1 MPPPDPNNTYIKTPS
16 EFHILEFIKTFGYDE
31 DHETKMIVFSKMV
44 ATRLHQPWRAI
55 LSVRNRYLMGKD
67 SRWDTDNFEWKI
79 VKRSSKASKMS
90 KLLYT
95 RFTKLIIDY
104 IHSHN
109 KSSPRR
115 SDSKLHCLQDD
126 QPITKLLSITNAE
139 YKFGMEVPDAII
151 SDAIKKKLW
160 YTYYMAKKVESKKAK
175 IVDEPEEQ
183 HVSLVKSGRRKGFI
197 CYGDQVANVSNILKK
212 DVVPRKARSPTI
224 AEETVEGSNETDY
237 ADKSDMD
244 LFDDNP
250 NGDDDAARCSSL
262 GCSFKFSYFPLTDFM
277 SHLVYIDAQTTL
289 VVHNPEGNPELAC
302 YISGASEVALGTHD
316 ENHILGPSTVAKENK
331 FKELI
336 QKNELTIADLEVAE
350 LKRIKNI
357 DEGDVSKPI
366 SFERYMSKSTKPHL
380 CFYNNDYT
388 YLVDLITKE
397 KYT

>member
-224 AEETVEGSNETDY
+224 AEETVVGELAHPIIADTYAEWGQKLKDKIKEGSNETDY

-250 NGDDDAARCSSL
+250 NGDDDAARERLPCSVIQSWECHRIL
-262 GCSFKFSYFPLTDFM
+262 LLNIG
-277 SHLVYIDAQTTL
+277 
-289 VVHNPEGNPELAC
+289 
-302 YISGASEVALGTHD
+302 VA
-316 ENHILGPSTVAKENK
+316 P
-331 FKELI
+331 
-336 QKNELTIADLEVAE
+336 
-350 LKRIKNI
+350 
-357 DEGDVSKPI
+357 
-366 SFERYMSKSTKPHL
+366 
-380 CFYNNDYT
+380 
-388 YLVDLITKE
+388 
-397 KYT
+397 